1 MARAATCRLA
11 LGEGR
16 AAALEHHEV
25 DIGGEMAEGGQE
37 PGLFARQGDDDLE
50 FRGVWQQKFFLCRGK
65 TKRLD

>member
-1 MARAATCRLA
+1 M
-11 LGEGR
+11 GEGR

-37 PGLFARQGDDDLE
+37 PGLFARQSDDDFE
-50 FRGVWQQKFFLCRGK
+50 FRGIWQHKFFFIRGK